1 MAEKMMFTKN
11 PLFTRNPQNP
21 ILGPGSVAG
30 AAMISNSA
38 VVPFGKG
45 YAGVFRIE
53 SESLMMELHAGFS
66 ADGIKW
72 DIDPKT
78 IKLTGKVPKTTPAGS
93 GYDPRITKIG
103 DTHYVTWCYYPCG
116 QGPAIGM
123 ASTKDF
129 KKFNQLAECVLPF
142 NRNAVLFP
150 RKIGG
155 KYAILHRPSDNG
167 HTPFGDL
174 YFATSPD
181 LIHWGDHHLVFGRAG
196 GWQGCKVGAGPTPIE
211 IKEGWLVLYHGVIN
225 TCNGFV
231 YSMGGSILDREK
243 PWKVLHRTKRF
254 MMTPEASYERVGFV
268 PNVVFPTATLLDDKT
283 GKLDV
288 YYGSADTYVCMAS
301 ANIKDVIAFIKKNSM

>member
-1 MAEKMMFTKN
+1 MSEK
-11 PLFTRNPQNP
+11 PLFVRHPENP
-21 ILGPGSVAG
+21 ILGPHSIPR

-38 VVPFGKG
+38 VVPFKKG
-45 YAGVFRIE
+45 YAGVFRVE
-53 SESLMMELHAGFS
+53 SDALMMELHAGFS
-66 ADGIKW
+66 QDAIHW

-78 IKLTGKVPKTTPAGS
+78 IRLTGKVPKTTPAGS

-103 DTHYVTWCYYPCG
+103 DTYYVTWCYYPCG

-129 KKFNQLAECVLPF
+129 RSFKQLAECLFPF

-155 KYAILHRPSDNG
+155 KFAILHRPSDNG
-167 HTPFGDL
+167 HTPYGDV

-181 LIHWGDHHLVFGRAG
+181 LIHWGEHRLVFARGN

-211 IKEGWLVLYHGVIN
+211 IKDGWLMLYHGVIN

-231 YSMGGSILDREK
+231 YSMGGALLDKDE
-243 PWKVLHRTKRF
+243 PWKVKCRTKRF
-254 MMTPEASYERVGFV
+254 MMTPEAEYERVGFV
-268 PNVVFPTATLLDDKT
+268 PNVVFPTATLLDTKT

-288 YYGSADTYVCMAS
+288 YYGAADTHVAVAS
-301 ANIKDVIAFIKKNSM
+301 ANIDEVIAFIKKNSL